1 MKTINIIII
10 LEIIAQLSINW
21 LIKLFL
27 LKKSCSSGN
36 KTSKY
41 WTEHSSISVKFSILK
56 QKKCIQINK
65 IKLKNKFKNLFIH
78 EVKAW
83 HFFLSD
89 RLILL

>member
-1 MKTINIIII
+1 MKTINIIIN

-27 LKKSCSSGN
+27 LKESCSSGN

-41 WTEHSSISVKFSILK
+41 GTEHSSISVKFSILNEK
-56 QKKCIQINK
+56 KKCIQINK
-65 IKLKNKFKNLFIH
+65 IKLKNKFKKLFIH
-78 EVKAW
+78 EIKAW

-89 RLILL
+89 RRV